1 MFVGCREDFLVDAD
15 DDSEKSIRVSKQVLP
30 ELPSDYEETNLG
42 DKRGARK
49 QYRNSNVHVR
59 EYDDSYTIHVD
70 RADPRRDPLRH
81 LLKDSPETIA
91 AFATSLYFAKRSIE
105 RAHSS
110 KWNNRGGIEG
120 ERDNRISFLGFGL
133 LGFFSS
139 FLILNGLFRWLKELL
154 F

>member
-1 MFVGCREDFLVDAD
+1 MRIYLVDAN
-15 DDSEKSIRVSKQVLP
+15 DDSKSIRISKEVLP
-30 ELPSDYEETNLG
+30 ELPSDYEESSLG
-42 DKRGARK
+42 DKRGSRK

-70 RADPRRDPLRH
+70 RADPRRDPLGH

-91 AFATSLYFAKRSIE
+91 AFATSLYFAKRSLE
-105 RAHSS
+105 RSGRLNKS
-110 KWNNRGGIEG
+110 GVGSNEETRGNNR
-120 ERDNRISFLGFGL
+120 LGFGL
-133 LGFFSS
+133 LSLFSS

>member
-1 MFVGCREDFLVDAD
+1 LVGID
-15 DDSEKSIRVSKQVLP
+15 DDDLKSIRISKQVLP

-42 DKRGARK
+42 DKRGASK
-49 QYRNSNVHVR
+49 QYRNSNGHVR
-59 EYDDSYTIHVD
+59 EYNDSYTIHVD
-70 RADPRRDPLRH
+70 RADPRSDPLGH

-91 AFATSLYFAKRSIE
+91 AFATSLYFAKRSLQGDP
-105 RAHSS
+105 SS
-110 KWNNRGGIEG
+110 RKYNK
-120 ERDNRISFLGFGL
+120 SGFGL